1 MINGP
6 NITIYD
12 NIYLKDVEK
21 EDRCIYLLYINLKD
35 NTVAQDIIYNI
46 MNYKDIYENILN
58 TYRDDLYS
66 RLWKKYKNEN
76 VIVYIVKEVVMR
88 ESRVITEE
96 IINMFTDIIVE
107 SENNNIKTLYTYY
120 NFDTYLNKSLFE
132 LYLEKLS
139 LENIKLH
146 VCKNKQ

>member
-1 MINGP
+1 MISGP

-35 NTVAQDIIYNI
+35 NTVTQDIIYNI

-76 VIVYIVKEVVMR
+76 VIVYIVKEVAMR

>member
-35 NTVAQDIIYNI
+35 NTVTQDIIYNI

-76 VIVYIVKEVVMR
+76 VIVYIVKEVVTR

>member
-35 NTVAQDIIYNI
+35 NTVTQDIIYNI